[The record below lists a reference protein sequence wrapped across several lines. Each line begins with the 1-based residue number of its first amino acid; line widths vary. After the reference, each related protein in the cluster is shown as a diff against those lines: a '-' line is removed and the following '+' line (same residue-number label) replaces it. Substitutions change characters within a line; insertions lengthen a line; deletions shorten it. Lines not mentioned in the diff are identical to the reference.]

1 MKKLLYALL
10 TLVVLTVLAACGE
23 GEEATNVDENTTD
36 TEQEVVDNGED
47 ETEEPEVDG
56 EDEETPV
63 DEKEDEEAN
72 GTEEENEN
80 AADSPITETVTLY
93 FADDQL
99 LEMYKEDHEVEA
111 ASEEE
116 LPKKALEAW
125 IDGPNHDE
133 LVSFFDEDVTVQSV
147 EDNNG
152 VAEVSFSSSFL
163 DINTGSTGEMYITEQ
178 IALIMEQFGYEQ
190 TKILIDGEE
199 VETFFGHMSGTEP
212 IEAGNPDDYEY
223 IE

>member
-63 DEKEDEEAN
+63 KEDEEAN